1 MDLKEWR
8 SKRQA
13 EIELPSG
20 LKVWLK
26 RISLFDLAGAGK
38 IPTTL
43 MALIEQAQGG
53 AVGLSDFNE
62 FAELINLVIV
72 NAIVDPPLAQNGATP
87 DEEHLSLDE
96 LDWGARTAIFNIC
109 NEAALRLQPF
119 RRESE
124 AALGAA
130 LPGGGLQPEAE
141 QLSGDS

>member
-26 RISLFDLAGAGK
+26 RVSLFDLAGAGK

-53 AVGLSDFNE
+53 TVGLSDFNE

-87 DEEHLSLDE
+87 DDEHLSLDE
-96 LDWGARTAIFNIC
+96 LDWDDRIAIFNIC
-109 NEAALRLQPF
+109 NEGAIRLQPF